1 MTNPIF
7 LTAKRGPAI
16 TFAVLSTVL
25 LIILPIVSGVYLA
38 VGKSNPAPK
47 IAHSLLAKN
56 EFRDA
61 AANKLIESISKDT
74 KGAEALLFK
83 NKGKE
88 IRVALSDAMGT
99 KAFEDEVVG
108 ITHKAYDFY
117 VDGDSQSA
125 TIDIRPIASMALTA
139 ISKVNPLFS
148 LAEDQIKDIAPIDL
162 KSGDSDINLVQ
173 IKKEFTGLVF
183 VLWIGFILFSALY
196 WRFTSN
202 LHNGLKF
209 AGIQSAV
216 FAVISILIYLIGSA
230 AGSSIASKSTDAL
243 PQIAIPIVAKA
254 VISPFLT
261 LAILGLT
268 TTVALVGYLYTLVKK
283 QLKPSN

>member
-16 TFAVLSTVL
+16 TFALLSTL
-25 LIILPIVSGVYLA
+25 ILIILPIVSGVYLA

-117 VDGDSQSA
+117 VDGDIQSA

-148 LAEDQIKDIAPIDL
+148 LAEDQIKDIAPIAL
-162 KSGDSDINLVQ
+162 KSSKSDVNLKQ
-173 IKKEFTGLVF
+173 IKNGFTGLVF
-183 VLWIGFILFSALY
+183 VLWIGFILFSGLY
-196 WRFTSN
+196 WRFASN

-230 AGSSIASKSTDAL
+230 AGSSIASKSADAL

-261 LAILGLT
+261 LGVLGFVASGAI
-268 TTVALVGYLYTLVKK
+268 VGYLF
-283 QLKPSN
+283 LKIRGELTSKG

>member
-16 TFAVLSTVL
+16 TFALLSTL
-25 LIILPIVSGVYLA
+25 ILIILPIVSGVYLA

-47 IAHSLLAKN
+47 IAHFLLAKS

-83 NKGKE
+83 AKGKE

-108 ITHKAYDFY
+108 ITHKAYNFY

-148 LAEDQIKDIAPIDL
+148 LAKDQIKDIAPIDL

-196 WRFTSN
+196 WRFASN

-230 AGSSIASKSTDAL
+230 AGSSIASKTTDAL

-261 LAILGLT
+261 LGVLGFVASGAI
-268 TTVALVGYLYTLVKK
+268 VGYLF
-283 QLKPSN
+283 LKIRGELASKG

>member
-16 TFAVLSTVL
+16 AFAVLSTVL

-47 IAHSLLAKN
+47 IAHSLLAKS

-74 KGAEALLFK
+74 EGAEALLFK
-83 NKGKE
+83 DKGKE

-117 VDGDSQSA
+117 VDGDTQAA

-139 ISKVNPLFS
+139 ISEVNPLFS
-148 LAEDQIKDIAPIDL
+148 LAKDQIKDIAPIDL
-162 KSGDSDINLVQ
+162 KSGESDIDLVQ
-173 IKKEFTGLVF
+173 IKKEFTGVVF

-196 WRFTSN
+196 WRFASN

-230 AGSSIASKSTDAL
+230 VGSNIGSNSADQL
-243 PQIAIPIVAKA
+243 PQIAIPIVAQSLL
-254 VISPFLT
+254 SPFLI
-261 LAILGLT
+261 LAILGFIT
-268 TTVALVGYLYTLVKK
+268 AAILVGYLFTLVKK
-283 QLKPSN
+283 QLKPSS

>member
-1 MTNPIF
+1 MTNSIF

-16 TFAVLSTVL
+16 AFAVLSTVL
-25 LIILPIVSGVYLA
+25 LIVLPIVSGVYLA

-47 IAHSLLAKN
+47 IAHSLLAKS

-117 VDGDSQSA
+117 VDGDTQAA

-148 LAEDQIKDIAPIDL
+148 LAKDQIKDIAPIDL

-183 VLWIGFILFSALY
+183 VLWIGFVLFSALY
-196 WRFTSN
+196 WRFASN
-202 LHNGLKF
+202 LHNALKF

-230 AGSSIASKSTDAL
+230 AGSSIGGNSTDQL
-243 PQIAIPIVAKA
+243 PQIAIPIVAQA
-254 VISPFLT
+254 LISPFLT
-261 LAILGLT
+261 LAILGLIAT
-268 TTVALVGYLYTLVKK
+268 AILVGYLFTLVKK
-283 QLKPSN
+283 QLKPTN

>member
-16 TFAVLSTVL
+16 AFALLSTL
-25 LIILPIVSGVYLA
+25 ILIILPIVSGVYLA

-47 IAHSLLAKN
+47 IAHSLLAKS

-61 AANKLIESISKDT
+61 AANKLIESISKDS
-74 KGAEALLFK
+74 KGVEALLFK
-83 NKGKE
+83 ANGKE

-99 KAFEDEVVG
+99 KAFEDEIVG

-148 LAEDQIKDIAPIDL
+148 LAKDQIKDIAPIDL

-183 VLWIGFILFSALY
+183 VLWIGFILFTALY
-196 WRFTSN
+196 WRFASN

-261 LAILGLT
+261 LGVLGFVASGAI
-268 TTVALVGYLYTLVKK
+268 VGYLF
-283 QLKPSN
+283 LKIRGELASKG

>member
-47 IAHSLLAKN
+47 IAHSLLAKS
-56 EFRDA
+56 ELRDA
-61 AANKLIESISKDT
+61 AANKLIENISKDT

-83 NKGKE
+83 AKGKE
-88 IRVALSDAMGT
+88 IREALSDAMGT
-99 KAFEDEVVG
+99 KAFEDEVVV
-108 ITHKAYDFY
+108 ITQKAYDFY
-117 VDGDSQSA
+117 VDGDTQAA

-139 ISKVNPLFS
+139 ISEVNPLFS
-148 LAEDQIKDIAPIDL
+148 LAKDQIKDIAPIDL

-173 IKKEFTGLVF
+173 IKKRFTGVVF

-196 WRFTSN
+196 WRFASN
-202 LHNGLKF
+202 LHNALKF
-209 AGIQSAV
+209 SGIQSAI
-216 FAVISILIYLIGSA
+216 FAVISILIFLIGSA
-230 AGSSIASKSTDAL
+230 AGGSIGGNSADQL
-243 PQIAIPIVAKA
+243 PQIAIPIVAQA
-254 VISPFLT
+254 LISPFLT
-261 LAILGLT
+261 LAILGFIT
-268 TTVALVGYLYTLVKK
+268 TMALVGYLYTLVKK

>member
-16 TFAVLSTVL
+16 AFALLSTL
-25 LIILPIVSGVYLA
+25 ILIILPIVSGVYLA

-47 IAHSLLAKN
+47 IAHSLLAKS

-61 AANKLIESISKDT
+61 AANKLIESISKDS
-74 KGAEALLFK
+74 KGVEALLFK
-83 NKGKE
+83 ANGKE

-99 KAFEDEVVG
+99 KAFEDEIVG

-148 LAEDQIKDIAPIDL
+148 LAKDQIKDIAPIDL

-183 VLWIGFILFSALY
+183 VLWIGFILFTALY
-196 WRFTSN
+196 WRFASN
-202 LHNGLKF
+202 FHNGLKF
-209 AGIQSAV
+209 SGIQSAV

-261 LAILGLT
+261 LGVLGFVASGAI
-268 TTVALVGYLYTLVKK
+268 VGYLF
-283 QLKPSN
+283 LKIRGELASKG